1 MDTSLSATPPEN
13 HRNMEE
19 TDLVCRL
26 LKQGVGMRLLV
37 WLIVG
42 TGWLSAATLE
52 QLSLDEMI
60 QKSTGIV
67 GGMVTDTST
76 ELRGPVVYT
85 RYRVRITQRH
95 KGAATGTE
103 MDVFVPG
110 GRHGALTQ
118 TFPGSPTLAKGQEY
132 LLFLW
137 AGRSGMSQVIGLSQG
152 LFDITK
158 DAAGEALV
166 VRRAA
171 QATVVDSSGK
181 LVEDTP
187 VSLRLREMV
196 DRIQRTLAGGSQQ
209 AR

>member
-1 MDTSLSATPPEN
+1 
-13 HRNMEE
+13 
-19 TDLVCRL
+19 
-26 LKQGVGMRLLV
+26 MRLLV
-37 WLIVG
+37 LSMFG
-42 TGWLSAATLE
+42 LGLLSAATLE
-52 QLSLDEMI
+52 QLSLDTMI

-67 GGMVTDTST
+67 GGTVTDVST

-85 RYRVRITQRH
+85 RYRVQVSERY
-95 KGAATGTE
+95 KGTAGAQ

-110 GRHGALTQ
+110 GRYGTLTQ
-118 TFPGSPTLAKGQEY
+118 TFPGSPALAKGQEY

-137 AGRSGMSQVIGLSQG
+137 AGKSGMRQVVGMSQG
-152 LFDITK
+152 LFDVK
-158 DAAGEALV
+158 RESSGEVMV

-171 QATVVDSSGK
+171 EATVVDSSGK

>member
-1 MDTSLSATPPEN
+1 LVLS
-13 HRNMEE
+13 MFG
-19 TDLVCRL
+19 LGL
-26 LKQGVGMRLLV
+26 
-37 WLIVG
+37 
-42 TGWLSAATLE
+42 LSAATLE
-52 QLSLDEMI
+52 QLSLDTMI

-67 GGMVTDTST
+67 GGTVTDVST

-85 RYRVRITQRH
+85 RYRVQVSERY
-95 KGAATGTE
+95 KGTAGAQ

-110 GRHGALTQ
+110 GRYGTLTQ
-118 TFPGSPTLAKGQEY
+118 TFPGSPALAKGQEY

-137 AGRSGMSQVIGLSQG
+137 AGKSGMRQVVGMSQG
-152 LFDITK
+152 LFDVK
-158 DAAGEALV
+158 RESSGEVMV

-171 QATVVDSSGK
+171 EATVVDSSGK